1 MADVK
6 LVRIESLPV
15 TTEVNKEEDFLIAQ
29 QPDLTRRTSVKD
41 LMAGDPTLSH
51 VVNFHDGGTLNGPMA
66 IFDFELEEWTLVD
79 YSDEAMEAAIMPLSL
94 EMEEPEIAEPSAE
107 QLMIAEQEAKL
118 IEAQNR
124 IAELEEQ
131 VASLQ
136 RVNDLEKNLEE
147 LTRMVEKLRNK
158 EE

>member
-1 MADVK
+1 MAFEMSDEMQVVHVYNVTNDTFAFVDEADVQ
-6 LVRIESLPV
+6 IPPHTGLPALCTIV
-15 TTEVNKEEDFLIAQ
+15 AP
-29 QPDLTRRTSVKD
+29 PDVIPE
-41 LMAGDPTLSH
+41 GQ
-51 VVNFHDGGTLNGPMA
+51 MA
-66 IFDFELEEWTLVD
+66 IFNFELEEWTLVD
-79 YSDEAMEAAIMPLSL
+79 YPDEAMMEAAIMPLSL
-94 EMEEPEIAEPSAE
+94 EMEEPEPVEPSAE

>member
-1 MADVK
+1 MAFEMSDEMQVVHVYNVTNDTFAFVDEVDIQIPPHTGLPALCTTVAPPDVIPEG
-6 LVRIESLPV
+6 R
-15 TTEVNKEEDFLIAQ
+15 
-29 QPDLTRRTSVKD
+29 
-41 LMAGDPTLSH
+41 
-51 VVNFHDGGTLNGPMA
+51 MA

-79 YSDEAMEAAIMPLSL
+79 YFDEAMEAAIMPLSL
-94 EMEEPEIAEPSAE
+94 EMEEPELVEPSTE
-107 QLMIAEQEAKL
+107 QLLIAEQEAKL

-124 IAELEEQ
+124 IAELEQQ

>member
-1 MADVK
+1 MAFEMSDEMQVVHVYNVTNDTFAFVDEADVQ
-6 LVRIESLPV
+6 IPPHTGLPALC
-15 TTEVNKEEDFLIAQ
+15 TTVAP
-29 QPDLTRRTSVKD
+29 PDVIPE
-41 LMAGDPTLSH
+41 GQ
-51 VVNFHDGGTLNGPMA
+51 MA

-79 YSDEAMEAAIMPLSL
+79 YFDEAMEAAIMPLSL
-94 EMEEPEIAEPSAE
+94 EMEEPELAEPSTE

-124 IAELEEQ
+124 IAELEQQ

>member
-1 MADVK
+1 MAFKMSDEMQVVHVYNVTDDTSAFVDEADIQIPPHTGLPARCTTVAPPDV
-6 LVRIESLPV
+6 IPEG
-15 TTEVNKEEDFLIAQ
+15 Q
-29 QPDLTRRTSVKD
+29 
-41 LMAGDPTLSH
+41 
-51 VVNFHDGGTLNGPMA
+51 MA

-79 YSDEAMEAAIMPLSL
+79 YFYEAMEAAIMPLSL
-94 EMEEPEIAEPSAE
+94 EMEELEPVRLSTE
-107 QLMIAEQEAKL
+107 QSLIAEQEVKL

>member
-1 MADVK
+1 MAFEMSDEMQVVHVYNVTNDTFAFVDEADIQIPPHTGLPALCTAVAPPDV
-6 LVRIESLPV
+6 IPEG
-15 TTEVNKEEDFLIAQ
+15 Q
-29 QPDLTRRTSVKD
+29 
-41 LMAGDPTLSH
+41 
-51 VVNFHDGGTLNGPMA
+51 MA

-79 YSDEAMEAAIMPLSL
+79 YFDEAMMEAMEAAIMPLSL
-94 EMEEPEIAEPSAE
+94 EMEEPELVAPSTE
-107 QLMIAEQEAKL
+107 QLLIEEQEAKL
-118 IEAQNR
+118 VEAQNR

>member
-1 MADVK
+1 MSRFDYVAYD
-6 LVRIESLPV
+6 E
-15 TTEVNKEEDFLIAQ
+15 IAQ
-29 QPDLTRRTSVKD
+29 AKQAKVKE
-41 LMAGDPTLSH
+41 A
-51 VVNFHDGGTLNGPMA
+51 A
-66 IFDFELEEWTLVD
+66 K
-79 YSDEAMEAAIMPLSL
+79 AMEAAIMPLPL
-94 EMEEPEIAEPSAE
+94 EMEEPELVEPSTE

-124 IAELEEQ
+124 IAELEQQ

>member
-1 MADVK
+1 MSFEMSDEMQVVHVYNVTNDTFAFVDEVDIQIPPHTGLPALCTTVAPPDV
-6 LVRIESLPV
+6 IPEG
-15 TTEVNKEEDFLIAQ
+15 Q
-29 QPDLTRRTSVKD
+29 
-41 LMAGDPTLSH
+41 
-51 VVNFHDGGTLNGPMA
+51 MA

-79 YSDEAMEAAIMPLSL
+79 YFDEAQEAAIMPFSL
-94 EMEEPEIAEPSAE
+94 RGEEPEPVEPSTE
-107 QLMIAEQEAKL
+107 QLLIAEQEAKL

-136 RVNDLEKNLEE
+136 RVNELEKNLEE
-147 LTRMVEKLRNK
+147 LTLMVEKLRNK